1 MRTSYLIGTGVLL
14 LLLAVVGYEYVR
26 GPTPVEE
33 LLSSDASINLQAYEE
48 SSPSEAGS
56 TSVLILGTTHLRQTE
71 HEYDEAAFDQ
81 VIDSLSSYEPDMV
94 VVEYLPPDYPRGK
107 GWDYRP
113 DLELDTY
120 AEAWHMTPPEAD
132 SIRRAHRGQNHP
144 PSDSCTLAKAYLLND
159 DLVNAHY
166 YAHSNECSHLR
177 HFKTPRAWMNSNNQH
192 EMTRIGYPIARQND
206 IPELVPFDYQGDDA
220 EWFIYKRGSDI
231 LKSGRVW
238 VLWNFWPV
246 LPEIGT
252 TSREW
257 NLHAAAHND
266 RLVDMLHYSN
276 SPEHIGLQYWAY
288 EEVFPTVTWQ
298 GDSIGA
304 QQTENYWRRNRRMFE
319 NMREAI
325 ERREADRVLV
335 VVGSG
340 HKYFLDELTRA
351 SDYRWVD
358 PREWLPAPSGPGT
371 NRRPSG

>member
-1 MRTSYLIGTGVLL
+1 MRTSYLIGSGVLL
-14 LLLAVVGYEYVR
+14 LLLSVVGYEYIR
-26 GPTPVEE
+26 GPTPIEE
-33 LLSSDASINLQAYEE
+33 LLSADAAISLQAYET
-48 SSPSEAGS
+48 SSPPEAGS

-81 VIDSLSSYEPDMV
+81 VIDSLSSYGPDMV

-113 DLELDTY
+113 DLALDTY
-120 AEAWHMTPPEAD
+120 AETWNMTHTEAD
-132 SIRRAHRGQNHP
+132 SIQQVHRKGTDAP
-144 PSDSCTLAKAYLLND
+144 RDSCTLAKAYLLNY

-166 YAHSNECSHLR
+166 YAQPHECPSLR
-177 HFKTPRAWMNSNNQH
+177 QFKPPRAWMTHRNED
-192 EMTRIGYPIARQND
+192 EMAQIGYPVARQNN
-206 IPELVPFDYQGDDA
+206 IRELVPFDYQGNDA
-220 EWFIYKRGSDI
+220 EWFIYERGSDI

-246 LPEIGT
+246 LPEIGS
-252 TSREW
+252 TSREYD
-257 NLHAAAHND
+257 LHAAAHKN

-298 GDSIGA
+298 GDSVGA
-304 QQTENYWRRNRRMFE
+304 QQTENYWRRNRRMFG
-319 NMREAI
+319 NMQEAI

-351 SDYRWVD
+351 SEYRWVD
-358 PREWLPAPSGPGT
+358 PREWLPAPSGPAT